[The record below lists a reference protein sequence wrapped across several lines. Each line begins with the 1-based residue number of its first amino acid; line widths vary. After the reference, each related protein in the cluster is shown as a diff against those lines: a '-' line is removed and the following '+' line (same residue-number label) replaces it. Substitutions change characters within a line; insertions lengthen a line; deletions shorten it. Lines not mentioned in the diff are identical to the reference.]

1 MKKRLLFT
9 TAIAV
14 CMAAGIASAAT
25 ISEFEAVAEPTEKN
39 LSFKVGLGIAMAPEY
54 EGSEDYEAVA
64 VPLAT
69 VVAKSGM
76 SAELIGNVL
85 RANIIPSKNWRFGP
99 LVRYRAER
107 NDVSNDRVDKME
119 KVDAATEMGAYAGF
133 DMNHW
138 NFKVDVTH
146 DTSGVYNGTLAGISL
161 GYTWMMAKQCTLTL
175 NGSTSIADDRY
186 MSTYFGVN
194 AANRGTSGLSNYSL
208 GGGVKDLGAAL
219 IGGHKFN
226 EQWGLITALRYTQ
239 LLGDA
244 ADSPL
249 VKDEG
254 SEGQVLFGVLATYSF

>member
-1 MKKRLLFT
+1 M
-9 TAIAV
+9 AVIAV
-14 CMAAGIASAAT
+14 VLTAGISSAAT

-39 LSFKVGLGIAMAPEY
+39 LAFKVGLGLATAPDY
-54 EGSEDYEAVA
+54 EGSKDYEAVA
-64 VPLAT
+64 VPFASI
-69 VVAKSGM
+69 VSKSGM

-85 RANIIPSKNWRFGP
+85 RANVVPSNTWRFGP

-107 NDVSNDRVDKME
+107 NDVNNDKVDKME
-119 KVDAATEMGAYAGF
+119 KVDAATELGAYAGF
-133 DMNHW
+133 DINHW
-138 NFKVDVTH
+138 SLKVDLTH

-161 GYTWMMAKQCTLTL
+161 GYTWLMAKRCTLTL

-194 AANRGTSGLSNYSL
+194 AANKGTSGLSNYSL
-208 GGGVKDLGAAL
+208 GGGVKDVGATV

-226 EQWGLITALRYTQ
+226 DKWGVLAALRYT
-239 LLGDA
+239 LIVGDA